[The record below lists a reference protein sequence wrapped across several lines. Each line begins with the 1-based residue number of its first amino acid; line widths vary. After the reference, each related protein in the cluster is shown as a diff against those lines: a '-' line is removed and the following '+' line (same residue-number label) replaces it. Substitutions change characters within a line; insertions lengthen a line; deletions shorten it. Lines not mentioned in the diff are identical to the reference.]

1 MAGFEPSR
9 PVEPDASR
17 STGAGTGADG
27 GRADLVPADD
37 HGNRGDGGH
46 ADEARGDDLADV
58 RGDDACGDRG
68 QAGDRPGTGE
78 RPDER
83 PGVPNRRRPA
93 GEADGEAGDERP
105 GTAAS
110 DTPAPGDA
118 GPGEAG
124 TERAGPRGLARALR
138 GLVGRG
144 LVPRGFAG
152 RGLAGRGVA
161 GRAGADR
168 RDRPG
173 PRQRRGEFPA
183 DPGGRPV
190 TGRLGPGAERPEA
203 GPGVPGGAHG
213 EPSAQETETGAPDP
227 VFQHGVVVGFDGS
240 LSSERALAYAVGMAR
255 RSQCGLVIVHVAN
268 RLPATVWAGCEP
280 PVFVDL
286 PDHRTEVL
294 GLELACADFLS
305 GVPWILIERGGDIC
319 HEIEEVGRE
328 YAADAIVVGTT
339 HGLLGKIFGSVSGR
353 LARRA
358 NRPVIVIP

>member
-1 MAGFEPSR
+1 M
-9 PVEPDASR
+9 
-17 STGAGTGADG
+17 T
-27 GRADLVPADD
+27 
-37 HGNRGDGGH
+37 
-46 ADEARGDDLADV
+46 
-58 RGDDACGDRG
+58 
-68 QAGDRPGTGE
+68 
-78 RPDER
+78 
-83 PGVPNRRRPA
+83 
-93 GEADGEAGDERP
+93 
-105 GTAAS
+105 
-110 DTPAPGDA
+110 
-118 GPGEAG
+118 
-124 TERAGPRGLARALR
+124 
-138 GLVGRG
+138 
-144 LVPRGFAG
+144 
-152 RGLAGRGVA
+152 
-161 GRAGADR
+161 
-168 RDRPG
+168 
-173 PRQRRGEFPA
+173 
-183 DPGGRPV
+183 GRP
-190 TGRLGPGAERPEA
+190 GPGAERPDTASDAVGGHTESSAEEA
-203 GPGVPGGAHG
+203 PGR
-213 EPSAQETETGAPDP
+213 SLDP

-294 GLELACADFLS
+294 GLELACADFLA